1 MGCAYNSFKLADLDK
16 DIKSFMR
23 KKVKDKEIFMRGG
36 NRGNTQINSSRIEYK
51 NRKYRNG

>member
-36 NRGNTQINSSRIEYK
+36 NRGNTQINISRIEYK